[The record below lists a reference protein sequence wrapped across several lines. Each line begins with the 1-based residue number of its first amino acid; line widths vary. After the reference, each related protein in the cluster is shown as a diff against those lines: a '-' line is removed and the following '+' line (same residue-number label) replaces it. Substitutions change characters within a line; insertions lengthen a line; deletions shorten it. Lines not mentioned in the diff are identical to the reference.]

1 MSSRRS
7 SEVKTAVAAAAAGFI
22 FHEASNVAPK
32 GGKMSRSIVAAA
44 LAADEHVAFI
54 QGMETDYQS
63 CVETRNE
70 VILKLNK
77 GEGYRGSDGTL
88 SGDSLGYSDAFT
100 GLEGPGDGKGD
111 GEQGKGDGE
120 KGKGE
125 GGRVKFTYQGS
136 YNAAQRGKYDGLRA
150 GLKPVALCGRHANYY
165 PKGHAK
171 AGRCHPYHKIANL
184 RLLGVVSHPPGYE
197 TGASGA
203 IRKSRAGRSIPKGP
217 RFEFEVM
224 NVTRDTLRADP
235 ARFLMP

>member
-1 MSSRRS
+1 MIITHGMLTRQR
-7 SEVKTAVAAAAAGFI
+7 AVW
-22 FHEASNVAPK
+22 
-32 GGKMSRSIVAAA
+32 
-44 LAADEHVAFI
+44 
-54 QGMETDYQS
+54 
-63 CVETRNE
+63 
-70 VILKLNK
+70 
-77 GEGYRGSDGTL
+77 
-88 SGDSLGYSDAFT
+88 
-100 GLEGPGDGKGD
+100 GLMTW
-111 GEQGKGDGE
+111 Q
-120 KGKGE
+120 
-125 GGRVKFTYQGS
+125 
-136 YNAAQRGKYDGLRA
+136 RA
-150 GLKPVALCGRHANYY
+150 GWDADVAVGGWWVMTWQAAWMPRGALDSHTVTPTLGPAAANYY